1 MTELRIDRKSHI
13 LLTIKSICW
22 QELYSAG
29 IISQVFGL
37 TFESNFRYNCG
48 NEPGEV
54 WLGEDNSIQFHNKIF
69 IGKEAMIGIKVS
81 YITTAFVV
89 ILLYIPAG
97 VAHGFELFGIHQD
110 TGDLWKISTVDASL
124 TPAAQLGVTPMGSL
138 ELAPD
143 GDLYGFTVGLAP
155 VPTLYRIDSQTYD
168 VSAVGPLGLDFVFEG
183 GLAFGS
189 AGEAYAV
196 NSKASENPK
205 LFSIDLNT
213 GQGTEIGIISGGSH
227 DFNGLAWRS
236 DGMLVGID
244 SVTNALLSI
253 DPSNATSV
261 EIAILDPILGA
272 VGGMAAIGDTA
283 YFVTA
288 GPGIDTFFGTNSLY
302 SVDLFTGDT
311 LFIGSFDGTID
322 GKGFSGLAIP
332 EPATL
337 LLLLVGAGVSLRRR
351 N

>member
-1 MTELRIDRKSHI
+1 MTFP
-13 LLTIKSICW
+13 W
-22 QELYSAG
+22 NY
-29 IISQVFGL
+29 
-37 TFESNFRYNCG
+37 RYNGC
-48 NEPGEV
+48 NELCEV
-54 WLGEDNSIQFHNKIF
+54 WWEEEVPIQFHNNIF
-69 IGKEAMIGIKVS
+69 IGKEAMIGIRLS
-81 YITTAFVV
+81 YISTAIVV
-89 ILLYIPAG
+89 ILLYLPTG

-124 TPAAQLGVTPMGSL
+124 TQVAQLGVTPMGSL

-143 GDLYGFTVGLAP
+143 GYLYGFTVGVAP
-155 VPTLYRIDSQTYD
+155 NPTLYKIDTQTYD
-168 VSAVGPLGLDFVFEG
+168 MSAVGPIGLDFVFEG
-183 GLAFGS
+183 ALAFGS
-189 AGEAYAV
+189 AGEAYGV

-213 GQGTEIGIISGGSH
+213 GQGSEIGIISGGPH

-253 DPSNATSV
+253 DPSNAISV

-272 VGGMAAIGDTA
+272 VGGMAAIGDVA

-288 GPGIDTFFGTNSLY
+288 GPDIDTDFGTNSLY
-302 SVDLFTGDT
+302 SIDLFTGDT

-322 GKGFSGLAIP
+322 GNGFSGLAIP

-337 LLLLVGAGVSLRRR
+337 LLLLVGAGAVIRRR
-351 N
+351 K